1 MKRRV
6 ILAGGGHAHLAV
18 LADWATRPL
27 PDTERWLVTSSR
39 HTAYSGML
47 PGWLAGHYRAS
58 DLLIDLE
65 PLAEKAG
72 AKLVIADVIG
82 LDPSHQMLSLSSAE
96 QIGFDL
102 LSLATG
108 GEADISSLATLGDK
122 LLPVRPVGT
131 FMERWSNFLEKKA
144 LSSTINIAVAGGGAA
159 GVELALGAEFAIR
172 HLFRNA
178 RISLVTP
185 EDGFLSGHAPE
196 VRKRALAELA
206 RRGITV
212 HFAHAAGTEDG
223 LLLSNGDILPV
234 DCVIAATGSRAPRW
248 LARSGLACNEAGF
261 VAVGADLRSIS
272 HGSIFAA
279 GDIIDRV
286 DRKLERSGV
295 HAVKAGPV
303 LAANLRAA
311 LNGATLSQYEP
322 RNRTLYMLATGDK
335 HAIVSWGRF
344 VAAGHWAWVI
354 KDWIDRS
361 FVKRYRWT
369 QRHKAS
375 HRQEDQ

>member
-18 LADWATRPL
+18 LADWAARRL

-72 AKLVIADVIG
+72 AKLVIADVVG
-82 LDPSHQMLSLSSAE
+82 LDASRRMLELSSGE
-96 QIGFDL
+96 QVGFEL

-108 GEADISSLATLGDK
+108 GEADISSLAALGDK

-131 FMERWSNFLEKKA
+131 FMKRWAAFLDRQGRA
-144 LSSTINIAVAGGGAA
+144 STISIAVAGGGAA
-159 GVELALGAEFAIR
+159 GVELALGAEAAIR
-172 HLFRNA
+172 QRNA
-178 RISLVTP
+178 RISLVAP
-185 EDGFLSGHAPE
+185 EDGFLSGHAPQ
-196 VRKRALAELA
+196 VRRRALAELA
-206 RRGITV
+206 RRGIAV
-212 HFAHAAGTEDG
+212 RFAHAAGTEDS
-223 LLLSNGDILPV
+223 LLLSNGEILPV

-286 DRKLERSGV
+286 DRRLERSGV
-295 HAVKAGPV
+295 HAVRAGPV

-311 LNGATLSQYEP
+311 LRGVPLSQYQP
-322 RNRTLYMLATGDK
+322 RSRTLYLLATGDK
-335 HAIVSWGRF
+335 RAIVSWGRF
-344 VAAGHWAWVI
+344 VSAGRWSWAV
-354 KDWIDRS
+354 KDWIDRR
-361 FVKRYRWT
+361 FVKRYRCALRRRALPDT
-369 QRHKAS
+369 HDGR
-375 HRQEDQ
+375 